1 MWSLED
7 GSKLI
12 LYPPIEINDNSVIFS
27 TSLNYHTRHS
37 QALSVASG
45 KAYSGHYLKKIL
57 IKEHV

>member
-1 MWSLED
+1 MWNLED

-12 LYPPIEINDNSVIFS
+12 LFPPIEINDNSVIFS

-45 KAYSGHYLKKIL
+45 KAYSGHYLKKS
-57 IKEHV
+57 